1 MRCAIWRS
9 SISERVLITIGQGGA
24 DCFTCFSI
32 IGVVLIHCFVESW
45 ITGLL
50 RIFFAYSVAF
60 CASLSAASS
69 LALIFLKF
77 AQPDNKKEDINK
89 QSNFLF
95 MFNYLMEYAKYYL
108 LVARI
113 IQIRQFYRDYQGL
126 D

>member
-50 RIFFAYSVAF
+50 IFSRIQ
-60 CASLSAASS
+60 SLLCVSFGCKFIS
-69 LALIFLKF
+69 IDFLKF
-77 AQPDNKKEDINK
+77 AQPDNKEDINK
-89 QSNFLF
+89 QSNFF
-95 MFNYLMEYAKYYL
+95 H
-108 LVARI
+108 I
-113 IQIRQFYRDYQGL
+113 
-126 D
+126 